1 MTAHDARTWH
11 PHDVPRDHS
20 EPLETD
26 SYPLA
31 HPVRVRFAETDAMGV
46 VHHAA
51 YLPWLEEARV
61 ALLAAAGHDYAELH
75 RGGLDLAVVDLRLR
89 YRRAI
94 RFGDHVVVHAGISGV
109 TRTLLELGYLITV
122 DGEPAATGATTHACV
137 NPEGRPLRVP
147 DWLAAIASGDCAL
160 RSER

>member
-1 MTAHDARTWH
+1 MTWH
-11 PHDVPRDHS
+11 PHPVPRDSFQPH
-20 EPLETD
+20 EPS

-75 RGGLDLAVVDLRLR
+75 HGGLDLAVVDMRLR

-94 RFGDHVVVHAGISGV
+94 RFGEPVEVHTAIAGS
-109 TRTLLELGYLITV
+109 TRTLLELAYLVTV
-122 DGEPAATGATTHACV
+122 GEEPAATGGTTHACV
-137 NPEGRPLRVP
+137 DPQGRPTRIP
-147 DWLAAIASGDCAL
+147 SWLGDLATGPFAL
-160 RSER
+160 RD